1 MSAQEKVL
9 INQRRRE
16 SYHIKKLLRTRETV
30 DHEKLKNR
38 LPVRKE
44 GKREY
49 KRRLKKTLANNLHPD
64 SIAMANPQWVPK
76 FISPT
81 PIEPI
86 KSASELEIPD
96 FSRAPIYI
104 PLLVEQTSN
113 VHQIESGVGR
123 SVPRRRVFAVERNAL
138 RNQRNTEFHAT
149 IGQNRMSMDNEDMC
163 DGQLPT
169 VPHDGKYC
177 S

>member
-1 MSAQEKVL
+1 MSESIDPKQRRRERDRAQRDSMSVQEKAL
-9 INQRRRE
+9 INQRRRG
-16 SYHIKKLLRTRETV
+16 SYHVKKWLRTKETV
-30 DHEKLKNR
+30 DREKLKNR
-38 LPVRKE
+38 LPARKE

-49 KRRLKKTLANNLHPD
+49 KRRLKKILANNLHPD

-96 FSRAPIYI
+96 FSRASIYI

-113 VHQIESGVGR
+113 VHQIERVR
-123 SVPRRRVFAVERNAL
+123 SW
-138 RNQRNTEFHAT
+138 TECT
-149 IGQNRMSMDNEDMC
+149 
-163 DGQLPT
+163 
-169 VPHDGKYC
+169 
-177 S
+177 